1 MIGPFPRMAGEELMD
16 EPGRPPSELAHAL
29 SDLRGVNRWLGG
41 TRVVLRHLA
50 RLIYRDPR
58 ESYRVLDIGT
68 GSGDIPLSI
77 LRWAKARGIG
87 IEIVA
92 TDNHPTTL
100 ELARRHTAEAREI
113 TIEQADALALPYGD
127 RTFDIALCST
137 ALHHFDAE
145 EDVVRV
151 LREMDRVTRIGFIVN
166 DLARSRA
173 ALVGARLLA
182 ATVWRHHVLT
192 RHDGP
197 LSVRRAFTPAELRRF
212 ASMAG
217 LANARVHAH
226 VPFRVALVV
235 EKLIR
240 DKQGR

>member
-1 MIGPFPRMAGEELMD
+1 MTSLPRVAGEELMD

-50 RLIYRDPR
+50 ALVDRNPRAGYRI
-58 ESYRVLDIGT
+58 LDIGT

-77 LRWAKARGIG
+77 VRWTKARGMG

-113 TIEQADALALPYGD
+113 TIENADALALPYDDGS
-127 RTFDIALCST
+127 FDIALCST

-151 LREMDRVTRIGFIVN
+151 LREMDRVTRIGLIVN

-173 ALVGARLLA
+173 ALAGARLLA
-182 ATVWRHHVLT
+182 ATVWRRHVLT

-212 ASMAG
+212 ASTAG
-217 LANARVHAH
+217 LTNARVHAH
-226 VPFRVALVV
+226 VPFRVALVA
-235 EKLIR
+235 EKK
-240 DKQGR
+240 DEGR

>member
-1 MIGPFPRMAGEELMD
+1 MTSLPRVAGEELMD

-41 TRVVLRHLA
+41 RRVVLHHLS
-50 RLIYRDPR
+50 RLIDRNPR
-58 ESYRVLDIGT
+58 ASYRILDIGT

-77 LRWAKARGIG
+77 VRWAKARGMG

-113 TIEQADALALPYGD
+113 TIENADALALPYGD
-127 RTFDIALCST
+127 GAFDIALCST

-151 LREMDRVTRIGFIVN
+151 LREMDRVTRIGFVVN

-173 ALVGARLLA
+173 ALAGARLLA
-182 ATVWRHHVLT
+182 ATVWRRHVLT

-212 ASMAG
+212 ASIAG
-217 LANARVHAH
+217 LAGARVHAH
-226 VPFRVALVV
+226 VPFRVVLVA
-235 EKLIR
+235 EKES
-240 DKQGR
+240 G